1 MLETAREVH
10 RSRGTAPAM
19 LVPWT
24 ADSTGWAEMS
34 LMSSRKQMYGIE
46 ITTHQAQPVSW
57 VSTRITVFSRLRKRI
72 GTVSPTRKSGDLV
85 YSFISIF

>member
-46 ITTHQAQPVSW
+46 ITTPASGGSACFLGLNQNQCL
-57 VSTRITVFSRLRKRI
+57 TRDRLR
-72 GTVSPTRKSGDLV
+72 
-85 YSFISIF
+85 